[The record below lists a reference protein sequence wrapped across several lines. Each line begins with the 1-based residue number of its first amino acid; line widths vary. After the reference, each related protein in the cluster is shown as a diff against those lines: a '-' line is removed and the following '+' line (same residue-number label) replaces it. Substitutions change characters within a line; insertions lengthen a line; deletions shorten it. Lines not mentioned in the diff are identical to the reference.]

1 LTCEAALFAFE
12 PDQVLQI
19 DWDTGISRFRRIS
32 HEQGWNGKTMKI
44 TIRLPSGF
52 LLILIVFGLSHRVLK
67 ANEPA
72 IQGYSKDPYQILN
85 RSTGT
90 WRDLQN
96 PWDYFPS
103 SDIAGRQEMLRFS
116 ADLYY
121 QIIRLESKI
130 LPVNERKP
138 EKVLIERVV
147 QLRIAVKA
155 FHQIILYGGHR
166 GDLAD
171 ALATMQVTFG
181 NLQTSL
187 GESPQYSKEIEN
199 MAMRLGKIQ
208 NVIGPRLVPDD

>member
-1 LTCEAALFAFE
+1 
-12 PDQVLQI
+12 
-19 DWDTGISRFRRIS
+19 
-32 HEQGWNGKTMKI
+32 MKI
-44 TIRLPSGF
+44 AIRLPSGF
-52 LLILIVFGLSHRVLK
+52 LLILVVFGMNHRVLK

-72 IQGYSKDPYQILN
+72 VHGYSEDPGQILN

-90 WRDLQN
+90 WRNLQN

-121 QIIRLESKI
+121 QIIRLESNI
-130 LPVNERKP
+130 LAFNERKP

-155 FHQIILYGGHR
+155 FHQIVLYGGHR

-171 ALATMQVTFG
+171 ALATVQVTFG
-181 NLQTSL
+181 SLQTSL
-187 GESPQYSKEIEN
+187 GGLSQYSKEMEN
-199 MAMRLGKIQ
+199 MATRLGKIQ
-208 NVIGPRLVPDD
+208 NVIGPRLVPVG